1 MPLVSVTLRV
11 WKTGAPVV
19 TAVVKQQQEHFRKR
33 TSVINTENFHEGSR
47 AFGQGLKRQALA
59 MVWKTP
65 ETDEQ
70 AVRSWSARVTS

>member
-1 MPLVSVTLRV
+1 M
-11 WKTGAPVV
+11 V

-47 AFGQGLKRQALA
+47 AFGRGLKRQALA
-59 MVWKTP
+59 VVWKTP